1 MDFSPATQTLLWPL
15 SLVYGSYVRLRAWC
29 YARGWLKQ
37 NCLRG
42 KVISVGNLTVGGTGK
57 TPMVMWLAER
67 LLAEGKRVAILS
79 RGYRGVNGTSDEIEL
94 MRQRFQKRVV
104 FGVGRDRF
112 TQGKRLEGQENIDV
126 FLLDDGFQH
135 LQLARDLDILLMDAS
150 RQMAK
155 ERLLPAGQLR
165 EPLSALSRAN
175 LLIFTRIEN
184 APGAREAIQRLGKFP
199 VFAAETRLRGYR
211 LFGGDTAVFPADSI
225 GSGPFF
231 AFCGVGNPDAFF
243 HDLESWHVPV
253 TGSRSF
259 RDHHRYSSEDIA
271 LLERAAAQANA
282 KAFLTTEK
290 DAQNLAGLTFPSL
303 RVYVAV
309 IDLEVVPEAEF
320 LAAIGRTMQERGGVS
335 G

>member
-1 MDFSPATQTLLWPL
+1 MDFSPAIQSLLWPL
-15 SLVYGSYVRLRAWC
+15 SLLYGSYVRLRAWC
-29 YARGWLKQ
+29 YANGWLKQ
-37 NCLRG
+37 KRLRG

-79 RGYRGVNGTSDEIEL
+79 RGYRSVKGTSDEIEL
-94 MRQRFQKRVV
+94 MKQRFQERVA
-104 FGVGRDRF
+104 FGVGTDRF
-112 TQGKRLEGQENIDV
+112 VQGRHLEAQENIDV

-184 APGAREAIQRLGKFP
+184 APGAREAIRRLGKFP
-199 VFAAETRLRGYR
+199 VFAAETRLRGFR
-211 LFGGDTAVFPADSI
+211 LFGGDTAVFPADSF

-243 HDLESWHVPV
+243 RDLESWHVPV

-290 DAQNLAGLTFPSL
+290 DAQNLADLAFPSL

-309 IDLEVVPEAEF
+309 IDLEVLPEAEF
-320 LAAIGRTMQERGGVS
+320 LAAIGRTMQARSGVS

>member
-1 MDFSPATQTLLWPL
+1 MDFLPAIQVLLWPL
-15 SLVYGSYVRLRAWC
+15 SLLYGSYVRLRAWC
-29 YARGWLKQ
+29 YASGWLQQ
-37 NCLRG
+37 NRLRG

-79 RGYRGVNGTSDEIEL
+79 RGYRGARGTSDEIEV
-94 MRQRFQKRVV
+94 MKQRFQERVA

-112 TQGKRLEGQENIDV
+112 VQGQRLEAQQSIDV

-135 LQLARDLDILLMDAS
+135 LQLARDLDIVLIDAS

-155 ERLLPAGQLR
+155 ELLLPAGQLR
-165 EPLSALSRAN
+165 DPLSALGRAQ

-199 VFAAETRLRGYR
+199 VFAAETRLRGFR

-225 GSGPFF
+225 GPGPFF
-231 AFCGVGNPDAFF
+231 AFCGIGNPNAFF
-243 HDLESWHVPV
+243 RDLESWHVPV
-253 TGSRSF
+253 AGSRKF
-259 RDHHRYSSEDIA
+259 RDHHRFVSDDIV
-271 LLERAAAQANA
+271 LLERVAAQANA

-290 DAQNLAGLTFPSL
+290 DAQNLDGLAFRSL
-303 RVYVAV
+303 PVYVAV
-309 IDLEVVPEAEF
+309 IDLEILPEAEF
-320 LAAIGRTMQERGGVS
+320 LAVIGRVTQERDGVTA
-335 G
+335 